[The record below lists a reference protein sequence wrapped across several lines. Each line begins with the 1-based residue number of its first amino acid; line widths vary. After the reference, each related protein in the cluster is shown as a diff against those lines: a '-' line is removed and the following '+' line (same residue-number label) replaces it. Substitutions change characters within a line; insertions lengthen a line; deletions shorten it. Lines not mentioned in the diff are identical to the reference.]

1 VSVAFAL
8 SVTAAWLIGL
18 LALLC
23 TGWGTSATRRDR
35 SLLIFLAIGVGLG
48 LTSSL
53 FIVWLLSGA
62 PAGGFPYAEL
72 VMLVLLAGGAFYG
85 RSRNRWSLQDPDGS
99 ADAGR
104 PVLGLVLLLTVG
116 CAVTAFVV
124 EWMNNRQGTWD
135 AWMTWNMHA
144 RALFRGGEQWRE
156 ALTGLPAW
164 SHPDYPL
171 LVPGSVARIW
181 TYVGQETTV
190 APGAVAMLF
199 TFATIGLLYSA
210 VASLRS
216 RTQGV
221 LAALVLVSTKFYILQ
236 GASQYADIPLS
247 FFFLATLALLS
258 LGELSQ
264 SNRSRLLMMA
274 GATAGLS
281 AWTKNEGT
289 LFVLA
294 VLIVYGGV
302 MGRALGWRQVLATLR
317 SFAIGLGPAVLLLAF
332 FKVNLA
338 PANDLMSDHGL
349 RQIAERLLDGG
360 RYVRILTGV
369 TQAVL
374 EVGAKGL
381 IPVLLL
387 GYLLAAG
394 TTPGEPARREGRAA
408 AIVVSLMLAG
418 YAVVLLTAP
427 APLLD
432 TNIRSINRLLL
443 QLWPS
448 MLFAYFMSVRTID
461 EAGIVRPRL
470 SPA

>member
-1 VSVAFAL
+1 MLSVA
-8 SVTAAWLIGL
+8 AAWVIGL
-18 LALLC
+18 FAILC
-23 TGWGTSATRRDR
+23 TGWGTSSTGRDR
-35 SLLIFLAIGVGLG
+35 ALLVFLAIGVGLG
-48 LTSSL
+48 LTSSI
-53 FIVWLLSGA
+53 FVAWLLFGA
-62 PAGGFPYAEL
+62 PAGVFPYAEG
-72 VMLVLLAGGAFYG
+72 VMLVLLAAGAFYS
-85 RSRNRWSLQDPDGS
+85 RSRNRWSLQYPGGS
-99 ADAGR
+99 PEARR
-104 PVLGLVLLLTVG
+104 PVLGLVLALSVG
-116 CAVTAFVV
+116 CAATAFVA
-124 EWMNNRQGTWD
+124 EWMTNRQGAWD

-144 RALFRGGEQWRE
+144 RALFRGGDQWRE
-156 ALTGLPAW
+156 VLTGLPAW

-181 TYVGQETTV
+181 TYVGKETTL
-190 APGAVAMLF
+190 APGAVAVLF

-216 RTQGV
+216 HTQGV
-221 LAALVLVSTKFYILQ
+221 LAALVLLGTKFYILQ

-258 LGELSQ
+258 LAEFSEL
-264 SNRSRLLMMA
+264 NRSRLVMMA
-274 GATAGLS
+274 GAAAGLS

-294 VLIVYGGV
+294 VLMAYGLV
-302 MGRALGWRQVLATLR
+302 MGRALGWRTALATLR
-317 SFAIGLGPAVLLLAF
+317 SFAIGLGPAILLLAF
-332 FKVNLA
+332 FKINFA

-349 RQIAERLLDGG
+349 RQTAERLFDGG
-360 RYVRILTGV
+360 RYVQILTGF
-369 TQAVL
+369 TQALL

-381 IPVLLL
+381 LVVLLAA
-387 GYLLAAG
+387 YLLAVG
-394 TTPGEPARREGRAA
+394 STQVEPARRDARVA

-418 YAVVLLTAP
+418 YAAVLLTAP

-448 MLFAYFMSVRTID
+448 MLFAYFMGARTIE
-461 EAGIVRPRL
+461 EAGIVAPRL

>member
-1 VSVAFAL
+1 MRLAL
-8 SVTAAWLIGL
+8 SLAAVWLIGL
-18 LALLC
+18 LTLLC
-23 TGWGTSATRRDR
+23 LGWGRTATTGRGR
-35 SLLIFLAIGVGLG
+35 SVLTCLAIGIGLG
-48 LTSSL
+48 VSSSL
-53 FIVWLLSGA
+53 FVVWLLFGA
-62 PAGGFPYAEL
+62 PAAAFPYAESVL
-72 VMLVLLAGGAFYG
+72 LVLLAVGAFVG
-85 RSRNRWSLQDPDGS
+85 RSRNRRPSQYLDRSSQV
-99 ADAGR
+99 GR
-104 PVLGLVLLLTVG
+104 PVLSLVLSLSVA
-116 CAVTAFVV
+116 CAVIAFVA
-124 EWMNNRQGTWD
+124 EWMTNRQGAWD

-156 ALTGLPAW
+156 VLTGLPAW

-171 LVPGSVARIW
+171 LVPGSVARVW
-181 TYVGQETTV
+181 TYAGQETTF

-221 LAALVLVSTKFYILQ
+221 LAALVLLGTKFYILQ

-258 LGELSQ
+258 LGELSE
-264 SNRSRLLMMA
+264 SNRSRLVMMA
-274 GATAGLS
+274 GVAAGLS

-294 VLIVYGGV
+294 LVIAYGLV
-302 MGRALGWRQVLATLR
+302 MGPALGWRTALATLR

-332 FKVNLA
+332 FKINLA
-338 PANDLMSDHGL
+338 PANDLLSDHGL
-349 RQIAERLLDGG
+349 RQSAERLFDGG
-360 RYVRILTGV
+360 RYIQILTGFIH
-369 TQAVL
+369 AVL

-381 IPVLLL
+381 LVVLLAA
-387 GYLLAAG
+387 YLLAVG
-394 TTPGEPARREGRAA
+394 STQVEPASRDARVAV
-408 AIVVSLMLAG
+408 IVIGLMLAG
-418 YAVVLLTAP
+418 YAAVLLTAP

-448 MLFAYFMSVRTID
+448 MLFACFMGARTIE
-461 EAGIVRPRL
+461 EAGIVTPRL